1 MKRLLPADF
10 PVPQRLEHPE
20 FHLRMLSERDT
31 AKDYEAV
38 MESADRLRAGAPN
51 GWPRPGFT
59 LEENRADLIRHE
71 REFIEGVDFNPSEVA
86 DVNVHMWVRDRHAEA
101 LTGPLYQAVARWL
114 ENEWP
119 FETIN
124 YIRPD
129 YYLPYAD
136 PSGDKSLEARP

>member
-1 MKRLLPADF
+1 
-10 PVPQRLEHPE
+10 
-20 FHLRMLSERDT
+20 MLSESDT

-59 LEENRADLIRHE
+59 LEENRADLVRHE
-71 REFIEGVDFNPSEVA
+71 REFIEGVAFAYTMVDPDDRSVLGCVYFNPSEVA
-86 DVNVHMWVRDRHAEA
+86 DVDVHMWVRDRHAEA
-101 LTGPLYQAVARWL
+101 LTGPLYRAVARWL

-136 PSGDKSLEARP
+136 PSGGKSLEARP